1 MTLTVAVDD
10 REPEGVRRA
19 VEAHADVD
27 RIEVRRLPAADIAV
41 VDAEGRVEDGDSRVE
56 NGDGRVE
63 NGDGQGEDADGQVEE
78 GDDGRVEGTVGIERK
93 TVDDYASSAL
103 GTTGT
108 DLREQVV
115 KMTDAFDHAYILLE
129 GDLSEVGARRP
140 GLNAEAVHGT
150 MASYAA
156 RHDTPVVPCSD
167 RRRLVDV
174 AIRLLRKHTEDPGSR
189 PLLGGTV
196 TGHATPTTKRMFG
209 CIEGVG
215 PKTADALYEAF
226 PSVETL
232 LEATREELLS
242 VDGVGEKRAD
252 AIFETLR
259 GGRDG

>member
-27 RIEVRRLPAADIAV
+27 RVEVRRLPAADVAIGDGGGNEA
-41 VDAEGRVEDGDSRVE
+41 DASSGDNDRVEDG
-56 NGDGRVE
+56 
-63 NGDGQGEDADGQVEE
+63 GEDGIAS
-78 GDDGRVEGTVGIERK
+78 TVGIERK
-93 TVDDYASSAL
+93 TVSDYASSAL

-115 KMTDAFDHAYILLE
+115 KMADAYDHAYVLLE

-156 RHDTPVVPCSD
+156 RRDTPVIPCSD
-167 RRRLVDV
+167 RQRLVDV
-174 AIRLLRKHTEDPGSR
+174 AIRLLRKHTEAPGAR
-189 PLLGGTV
+189 PLPGGTV
-196 TGHATPTTKRMFG
+196 TGYATPTTKRMYG

-215 PKTADALYEAF
+215 SVTADALYEAF
-226 PSVETL
+226 PSVEAL
-232 LEATREELLS
+232 MAATREDLLA
-242 VDGVGEKRAD
+242 VEGVGEKRAD

>member
-27 RIEVRRLPAADIAV
+27 RVEVRRLPAADIAV

-56 NGDGRVE
+56 NGDG
-63 NGDGQGEDADGQVEE
+63 QGEGADGQVEE

-174 AIRLLRKHTEDPGSR
+174 AIRLLRKHTEEPGSR
-189 PLLGGTV
+189 LLPGGTV

>member
-19 VEAHADVD
+19 VEAHPDVD
-27 RIEVRRLPAADIAV
+27 RVEVRRLPAADIAIV
-41 VDAEGRVEDGDSRVE
+41 DGDASVDDAVSVE
-56 NGDGRVE
+56 GDGGDRV
-63 NGDGQGEDADGQVEE
+63 G
-78 GDDGRVEGTVGIERK
+78 GTVGIERK
-93 TVDDYASSAL
+93 TVSDYASSAL

-115 KMTDAFDHAYILLE
+115 KMADAFDHAYVLLE

-156 RHDTPVVPCSD
+156 RHDTPVIPCSD
-167 RRRLVDV
+167 RERLVDV
-174 AIRLLRKHTEDPGSR
+174 AIRLLRKHTEEPGSR
-189 PLLGGTV
+189 PLPGGTV
-196 TGHATPTTKRMFG
+196 TGYATPTTKRIYG
-209 CIEGVG
+209 CIEGIG
-215 PKTADALYEAF
+215 PTTADALYEAF

-232 LEATREELLS
+232 LAATRDDLLA